1 MTAYVWRSVR
11 ATKIHLKLVW
21 KQQNTIQANEQIAI
35 LRLTLPI
42 DSYKSPLIFYIFQ
55 TKSMDVEQIEGILN
69 RHGGTNHINRE
80 SVTTR
85 IMTRNLS
92 LAAPRPPSDGCDKPI
107 WQFFARSATWRE
119 IYPPNTCKHH
129 TCSTV
134 HFVVWFVALRATKN
148 TGKYKFRHTVIQI
161 SINLCV

>member
-42 DSYKSPLIFYIFQ
+42 DSYKRPLIFYIFQ
-55 TKSMDVEQIEGILN
+55 TESIDVEQIEGILN

-80 SVTTR
+80 SVTTG
-85 IMTRNLS
+85 IYKQIKEDKFT
-92 LAAPRPPSDGCDKPI
+92 AKPWYVHKTQQGCLQGWEFHSSGVRTYPNKPC
-107 WQFFARSATWRE
+107 T
-119 IYPPNTCKHH
+119 
-129 TCSTV
+129 
-134 HFVVWFVALRATKN
+134 L
-148 TGKYKFRHTVIQI
+148 
-161 SINLCV
+161 